1 MHQEIGCP
9 NADAGRRGTLI
20 DPRIFKFPKVTV
32 ILRGYDCDQVRAV
45 VKNMVGS
52 KLGAVEVAMNTPG
65 APETIKKIAEE
76 FGNEVMVGAGTV
88 ISTQRAWEAVDAGAR
103 FALSPIGF
111 TEDIFKILKAYGIIT
126 VPSAFS
132 PSEVWQQF
140 QLGADIVKIFPAG
153 TLGPKYIH
161 DIQAPL
167 NYMPLQVVGGVNA
180 DNCQEFF
187 DAGATY
193 AGIGS
198 GIFDP
203 KHIIDM
209 DDSGLKADIEAFERK
224 IRW

>member
-1 MHQEIGCP
+1 M
-9 NADAGRRGTLI
+9 I
-20 DPRIFKFPKVTV
+20 DPKIVKFPKITV
-32 ILRGYDCDQVRAV
+32 ILRGYNYDQVHAV
-45 VKNMVGS
+45 VKNRVGS
-52 KLGAVEVAMNTPG
+52 KLGAIEVAMTTPG
-65 APETIKKIAEE
+65 ASETIKKIADE

-88 ISTQRAWEAVDAGAR
+88 ISTHRAWEAVDAGAK

-111 TEDIFKILKAYGIIT
+111 TEDIYKILKAYGVLT

-132 PSEVWQQF
+132 PSEVWKQF
-140 QLGADIVKIFPAG
+140 QMGADIVKIFPAG

-167 NYMPLQVVGGVNA
+167 NYMPIQVVGGVNA

-203 KHIIDM
+203 KHIIEM
-209 DDSGLKADIEAFERK
+209 DDAGLKADIEAFEAK
-224 IRW
+224 VKW